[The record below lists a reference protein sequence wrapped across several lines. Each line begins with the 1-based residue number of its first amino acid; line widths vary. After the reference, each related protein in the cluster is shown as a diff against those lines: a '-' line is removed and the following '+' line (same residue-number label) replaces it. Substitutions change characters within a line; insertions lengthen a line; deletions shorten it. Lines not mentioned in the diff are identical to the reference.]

1 MDLRSRMVQAEH
13 RLSEYGGRLM
23 AVEAWRSTKEVAD
36 ARNDERMTALADD
49 VKGIKSGIGRL
60 FWIIVAAIAAVLV
73 TFAMN
78 GGFVKAKETASLLID
93 SVPPV
98 MPASRPLTCP
108 AERPVL
114 VRAYCRA
121 PAQKP
126 WFGTQAVLRSE

>member
-1 MDLRSRMVQAEH
+1 
-13 RLSEYGGRLM
+13 M

-93 SVPPV
+93 TVPPV
-98 MPASRPLTCP
+98 MPAARPLACP

-121 PAQKP
+121 PSQKT
-126 WFGTQAVLRSE
+126 WFSEAAAIAK

>member
-1 MDLRSRMVQAEH
+1 MDIRSRVVSLEH
-13 RLSEYGGRLM
+13 QSTLTSQRLVELEKWQRKSE
-23 AVEAWRSTKEVAD
+23 VDD
-36 ARNDERMTALADD
+36 ARNDERMTSLATD

-93 SVPPV
+93 TVPPV